1 MTCRQS
7 IGRAVVLMAV
17 GASILGCAAAVR
29 PAENPSAPTPLS
41 AWWVQPADLAH
52 RDLFSGSWGADNAPD
67 PRAEYTFVRPKVG
80 GFNPGVVV
88 LDPQGREWHVKQAS
102 SGHGDEGPS
111 EVVVSRVLSALGYHQ
126 PPIYYLPSFTM
137 RDSAGVHVER
147 GGRFRLDLPSLKD
160 RGEWSWQ
167 QNPFVGQRPYQA
179 LLVILLMF
187 NSSDLKNSNNTLYEY
202 EAVSGGAPV
211 QWYVVRDLGLALG
224 RTGRIAP
231 QRNNLA
237 VFEQTRFITGVSGG
251 FVQFGDYRGL
261 HAELLRN
268 RITREDVA
276 WAAALIGGLSERQ
289 WQDAFRAGGY
299 PPDVAS
305 RFIDILRSRIAD
317 AERMGAPPASPGTSV
332 RRSQ

>member
-1 MTCRQS
+1 M
-7 IGRAVVLMAV
+7 RAIRLDTRAMLLAIAA
-17 GASILGCAAAVR
+17 ASSLSCAAAVQPVESPYR
-29 PAENPSAPTPLS
+29 PPLS
-41 AWWVQPADLAH
+41 AWWEQPITLQD
-52 RDLFSGSWGADNAPD
+52 RDLFYGPWGAAYAPD

-88 LDPQGREWHVKQAS
+88 RDPQGREWHVKQP
-102 SGHGDEGPS
+102 SGNHGDEGPA
-111 EVVVSRVLSALGYHQ
+111 EVVLSRVLSALGYHQ
-126 PPIYYLPSFTM
+126 PPIYFLPSFTM
-137 RDSAGVHVER
+137 RDGSGVHLER

-202 EAVSGGAPV
+202 DDGSGGAPV
-211 QWYVVRDLGLALG
+211 QWYVVRDLGDALG

-231 QRNNLA
+231 QRNNLELFA
-237 VFEQTRFITGVSGG
+237 ATRFITGVSGDIAH
-251 FVQFGDYRGL
+251 FGDYHGL

-276 WAAALIGGLSERQ
+276 WAGSLTGGLSERQ

-305 RFIDILRSRIAD
+305 RFIAILRSRV
-317 AERMGAPPASPGTSV
+317 AEAQRIGGGV
-332 RRSQ
+332 RTP